1 MSEFS
6 FPARFAD
13 LKQEIAASYPHFEKH
28 ATQAWV
34 EILGELKT
42 ANAEIA
48 KSGSNVRSPRS
59 TLTLRSVLNISTD
72 YTPGQLC

>member
-1 MSEFS
+1 MSEIL

-13 LKQEIAASYPHFEKH
+13 LKQEIAALYPDFEKR
-28 ATQAWV
+28 ASQAWV

-42 ANAEIA
+42 ANAEIT
-48 KSGSNVRSPRS
+48 KSGSNVRSPR
-59 TLTLRSVLNISTD
+59 LTLSFRSVLNISTD